1 MSPGSPHGTPPE
13 SSSCGGLRCA
23 LVTGASGGIGSA
35 VALALAAED
44 WHVAVNY
51 RTDERGAAR
60 TVAAIEAAGGRA
72 HTVRADVR
80 SPGAA
85 ERLFGA
91 LESEVGPVLA
101 LVNNAGVTAD
111 GLSATM
117 SDEDW
122 ARVLETNLGAAFRF
136 TRRALRGML
145 RARFGRI
152 VNVSSV
158 VALKGN
164 PGQANYAA
172 AKAGLLALTRTVAA
186 EVARR
191 GITVNAVIPGL
202 IETPMV
208 GDRFDALIP
217 FVPARRIGSPQD
229 VAECV
234 RFLVSDGAGYV
245 TGASLVVDGGLTA

>member
-1 MSPGSPHGTPPE
+1 MNASPSA
-13 SSSCGGLRCA
+13 CGGERCA

-35 VALALAAED
+35 IARSLAAEH

-51 RTDERGAAR
+51 RNDEDGAAR
-60 TVAAIEAAGGRA
+60 TVAAIEADGGRA
-72 HTVRADVR
+72 HTVFADVTR
-80 SPGAA
+80 PGAA
-85 ERLFGA
+85 EQLFAA

-101 LVNNAGVTAD
+101 LVNNAGATAD
-111 GLSATM
+111 GLCAAM
-117 SDEDW
+117 PDAAW
-122 ARVLETNLGAAFRF
+122 ADVIETNLGAAFRF

-191 GITVNAVIPGL
+191 GVTVNAVIPGL
-202 IETPMV
+202 IETPML

-245 TGASLVVDGGLTA
+245 TGASIVVDGGLTA